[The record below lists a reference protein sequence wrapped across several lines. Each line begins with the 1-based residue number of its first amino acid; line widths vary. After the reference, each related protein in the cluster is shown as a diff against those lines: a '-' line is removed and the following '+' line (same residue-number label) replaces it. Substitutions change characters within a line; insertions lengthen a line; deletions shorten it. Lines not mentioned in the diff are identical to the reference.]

1 MLLLINENVEENNN
15 YYSGQRTPRRQKQY
29 IVASR
34 DIENGNKT
42 YNIELWKEVIE
53 DITRRRNKA
62 EKALQ
67 KDMEK

>member
-34 DIENGNKT
+34 DIKNGNKT
-42 YNIELWKEVIE
+42 YNIEL
-53 DITRRRNKA
+53 
-62 EKALQ
+62 
-67 KDMEK
+67 